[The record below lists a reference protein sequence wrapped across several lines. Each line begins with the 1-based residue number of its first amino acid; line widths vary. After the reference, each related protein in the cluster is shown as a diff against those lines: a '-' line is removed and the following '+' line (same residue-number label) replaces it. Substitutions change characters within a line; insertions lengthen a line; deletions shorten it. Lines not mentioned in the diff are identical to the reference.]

1 MTTLIIGAAGM
12 IGRKIATTLS
22 NETLILADV
31 VAATPLPGAT
41 ILTLDLTAPDAPQ
54 RLLETKPATIYHL
67 AAIGLA
73 TLKVR

>member
-22 NETLILADV
+22 NEALILAD
-31 VAATPLPGAT
+31 ALPPAPLPGAT
-41 ILTLDLTAPDAPQ
+41 ILTLDLTAPQ
-54 RLLETKPATIYHL
+54 RLLECRPATNYHL

>member
-22 NETLILADV
+22 NETL
-31 VAATPLPGAT
+31 
-41 ILTLDLTAPDAPQ
+41 TLDLTAPQ
-54 RLLETKPATIYHL
+54 LLLETRPATIYHL

>member
-31 VAATPLPGAT
+31 
-41 ILTLDLTAPDAPQ
+41 APDAHQ
-54 RLLETKPATIYHL
+54 RLLETRPATNYHL

>member
-31 VAATPLPGAT
+31 VAAPPNACW
-41 ILTLDLTAPDAPQ
+41 
-54 RLLETKPATIYHL
+54 KPAPPPT
-67 AAIGLA
+67 
-73 TLKVR
+73 TTSPPSVWQR